1 MKAKIIKLSGKVVDV
16 EVEDYKDMQKAVDGF
31 IERLPV
37 EEKHGVTVYCNEEG
51 RVHEL
56 PINMT
61 ACMWLLRNGMYP
73 SMDYP
78 IHGEVLV
85 LGLPDE
91 EGSDTDVPE
100 ELMIQE
106 LWVEPSF
113 EIFTGDEAKEM
124 MGF

>member
-61 ACMWLLRNGMYP
+61 A
-73 SMDYP
+73 
-78 IHGEVLV
+78 
-85 LGLPDE
+85 
-91 EGSDTDVPE
+91 
-100 ELMIQE
+100 
-106 LWVEPSF
+106 
-113 EIFTGDEAKEM
+113 
-124 MGF
+124 